1 MTRIMRLN
9 IRIYCVVGIY
19 IFGFDKYWQT
29 VFAFMDLDM
38 IPTSKQLLQ
47 AETIYSNKNKAY

>member
-1 MTRIMRLN
+1 MIQNSRVYCLMR
-9 IRIYCVVGIY
+9 IY